1 MNKERYSR
9 AFNRFLSDNPDID
22 IDEAEKEFNELYDN
36 GLYKIDDEFDKAE
49 VLYEEA
55 SNAENIE
62 DSINLLHEAIAT
74 CPYHYDS
81 KILLVLL
88 SIDNPVDR
96 ITKLEDIREE
106 FKKWLLTKNID
117 LDNPQ
122 FSIWLN
128 LESRPYIR
136 LLSAITDECIT
147 AAKYNEARKYSEMQ
161 YRLDKENIVDS
172 LFDYAF
178 CVTLTGKYQYA
189 LSLINEYVTSSRYLY
204 LMYYNNIALGN
215 YKEGFEIYKKI
226 FKYNPYYCSFLSGF
240 FDVSEDEIEDILN
253 QDVLPPDSF
262 EESVYYITKC
272 LPLTETMYGK
282 MDVYLDKYYSKQINL
297 LVSMPDDEVT
307 ILARITNSENGLT
320 LSEIE
325 NLFKLDNNEIEHSA
339 ILRKLSKLIKK
350 KYIEKI
356 DKKYHITRLTYF
368 IMKAATEQK

>member
-1 MNKERYSR
+1 
-9 AFNRFLSDNPDID
+9 
-22 IDEAEKEFNELYDN
+22 
-36 GLYKIDDEFDKAE
+36 
-49 VLYEEA
+49 
-55 SNAENIE
+55 
-62 DSINLLHEAIAT
+62 
-74 CPYHYDS
+74 
-81 KILLVLL
+81 
-88 SIDNPVDR
+88 
-96 ITKLEDIREE
+96 
-106 FKKWLLTKNID
+106 
-117 LDNPQ
+117 
-122 FSIWLN
+122 
-128 LESRPYIR
+128 
-136 LLSAITDECIT
+136 
-147 AAKYNEARKYSEMQ
+147 MQ

-178 CVTLTGKYQYA
+178 CVTLAGKYQYA

-240 FDVSEDEIEDILN
+240 FDVGEDEIEDILN

-325 NLFKLDNNEIEHSA
+325 NLFKLDNNEIEHST